1 MKWQPI
7 NEFDF
12 ETDAYT
18 NVVFRFWHLPP
29 RVGYCSVSGWRYED
43 HNDGHIQTFLI
54 LDLDHAKDM
63 GITHFLTLDEIPGE
77 PQL

>member
-12 ETDAYT
+12 VTKEHT
-18 NVVFRFWHLPP
+18 NAIFRFAIGPLV
-29 RVGYCSVSGWRYED
+29 VGFLSVSGWRYEYFD
-43 HNDGHIQTFLI
+43 DGYIAHYRIP
-54 LDLDHAKDM
+54 DLDHAKDM